1 MHIPTRWRKIL
12 KDMRRNK
19 TRTALVVLSI
29 AVGVAAVGMVLNS
42 WNILI
47 RDLYTAFGQT
57 NPHSVYIYV
66 TPFDE
71 SLANAVE
78 DMREVEAVTA
88 RRTLA
93 VQVMSP
99 ASGKWEDMSLN
110 AVPDYEDIDV
120 DRYFPEE
127 GKSIPGL
134 REIVLER
141 KSARDLNVEIGDTLT
156 IEIGDEEHYDLR
168 VSGTVHDLHAIP
180 PVFRGETLGY
190 VSNETLQWMGQR
202 IYYNR
207 LDVVPVSGRKDIS
220 HVNTLVAEIRDR
232 VVEPAGYTV
241 RSAEFSPFGAGPG
254 EFWAERNIDGLS
266 VVFQSMGV
274 MCLLLSAGLVINTIS
289 AILTQQVREIGMMRS
304 IGASQAQI
312 ARLYL
317 ANVLVFGV
325 VALVLAFPLALLG
338 SWGIAA
344 FIASLINFDITDI
357 RLAPHVVAIV
367 SALSLV
373 MPLLAA
379 LVPILS
385 GTRITTY
392 DAIYQHGI
400 TSEGKRGAV
409 EEMLNRLK
417 GIARPVLFGLRNTV
431 RRKVR
436 LVLTLAVLT
445 LAGAM
450 FIAVWTTRD
459 SLNYQIQ
466 QIARYI
472 AYDAVIGLPDGTQRQ
487 TAEREALR
495 IPEVSI
501 AEGWLNGSTRI
512 IHPDGSEG
520 EDIQIRAPVQDSQ
533 TIKPLMVAGRWLEP
547 DDQAQIVINEDLL
560 DEEPDIG
567 VGSVVT
573 LKIGSLERPYEVVGI
588 ASRHM
593 SSPVVYM
600 TYDYYAK
607 LTGRHNQADQIRV
620 RISPDRFGS
629 NAQQQAVANAL
640 ERRFEDAGL
649 GSGIAG
655 TRNSHI
661 DRLSNAFD
669 LVLIFLMI
677 MAGLLA
683 VVGGL
688 GLAGTMSMNVLERTR
703 EIGVLRAV
711 GASNGGVVQVVVVEG
726 LTVGLV
732 SWILGL
738 ILSVPLGMVLS
749 DAVGMAVFNTTL
761 RYQHSVVGSVAWLVL
776 ALLIGT
782 AASLAPAHRASHLT
796 VREVL
801 AYE

>member
-1 MHIPTRWRKIL
+1 MHIPTRWRKIF

-47 RDLYTAFGQT
+47 RDLYTAFDRT

-93 VQVMSP
+93 VQALSP
-99 ASGKWEDMSLN
+99 ASGEWEDMSLN

-127 GKSIPGL
+127 GKPIPGL

-141 KSARDLNVEIGDTLT
+141 KSASDLGVEVGDTLT
-156 IEIGDEEHYDLR
+156 IEIDDEEHYDLL
-168 VSGTVHDLHAIP
+168 VSGTVQDLHAIP
-180 PVFRGETLGY
+180 PIFRGETLGY

-207 LDVVPVSGRKDIS
+207 LDVVPVSGRKDMS
-220 HVNTLVAEIRDR
+220 HINTLVAEIRDR

-241 RSAEFSPFGAGPG
+241 RSAVFSPFGAGPG
-254 EFWAERNIDGLS
+254 EFWAEQNIDGLA
-266 VVFQSMGV
+266 VVFKAMGV

-289 AILTQQVREIGMMRS
+289 AILTQQVREIGMMRA
-304 IGASQAQI
+304 IGASRMQI
-312 ARLYL
+312 TRLYL
-317 ANVLVFGV
+317 VNVLVFGV
-325 VALVLAFPLALLG
+325 VSLILAIPLALLG

-344 FIASLINFDITDI
+344 FIANIINFDITDI
-357 RLAPHVVAIV
+357 RLAPHVVLIV
-367 SALSLV
+367 IGLSLV

-385 GTRITTY
+385 GTRISTY

-436 LVLTLAVLT
+436 LGFTLAVLT

-459 SLNYQIQ
+459 SLNYQIHE
-466 QIARYI
+466 IARYM
-472 AYDAVIGLPDGTQRQ
+472 AFDAVVSLPDGTQRQ

-495 IPEVSI
+495 IPEVSV

-520 EDIQIRAPVQDSQ
+520 EEVEIRAPVQDSQ
-533 TIKPLMVAGRWLEP
+533 TVEPKMAAGRWLEP
-547 DDQAQIVINEDLL
+547 DDQEQIVVNEDLL

-567 VGSVVT
+567 VGSIVT
-573 LKIGSLERPYEVVGI
+573 LKINGLERQYEVVGI

-593 SSPVVYM
+593 SGSVVYM

-607 LTGRHNQADQIRV
+607 LVGRHNQADQVRV
-620 RISPDRFGS
+620 RISPNGFGTD
-629 NAQQQAVANAL
+629 AQQQTLANAL
-640 ERRFEDAGL
+640 ERHFNDLGL
-649 GSGIAG
+649 GDGSTS
-655 TRNSHI
+655 TRNSLI
-661 DRLSNAFD
+661 NRLSDAFD
-669 LVLIFLMI
+669 IVLIFLMI

-711 GASNGGVVQVVVVEG
+711 GASNHGVIQVVVVEG

-738 ILSVPLGMVLS
+738 ILSVPLGMVLA
-749 DAVGMAVFNTTL
+749 DAVGMAVFHTTL

-776 ALLIGT
+776 ALLIGA
-782 AASLAPAHRASHLT
+782 AASLAPARRASHLT

>member
-1 MHIPTRWRKIL
+1 MHIPTRWRKIF

-29 AVGVAAVGMVLNS
+29 AVGVAAVGMVTNS

-47 RDLYTAFGQT
+47 RDLYTAFDQT

-71 SLANAVE
+71 NLANAVE

-93 VQVMSP
+93 VQALSP
-99 ASGKWEDMSLN
+99 ASGEWEDMSLN

-120 DRYFPEE
+120 DRYLPEE

-141 KSARDLNVEIGDTLT
+141 KSASDLDVEVGDTLT
-156 IEIGDEEHYDLR
+156 IEIGDEEHYDLL

-180 PVFRGETLGY
+180 PTFRGETLGY
-190 VSNETLQWMGQR
+190 VSSETLQWMGQR

-207 LDVVPVSGRKDIS
+207 LDIVPTTGRKDMS

-241 RSAEFSPFGAGPG
+241 RSAVFSPFGAGPG
-254 EFWAERNIDGLS
+254 EFWAEQNIDGLS

-289 AILTQQVREIGMMRS
+289 AILTQQVREIGMMRA
-304 IGASQAQI
+304 IGASRMQI
-312 ARLYL
+312 TRLYL

-344 FIASLINFDITDI
+344 FIANIINFDITDI
-357 RLAPHVVAIV
+357 RLAPHVVLIV
-367 SALSLV
+367 IGLSLV
-373 MPLLAA
+373 MPLIAA

-400 TSEGKRGAV
+400 TGEGKRGAV
-409 EEMLNRLK
+409 EEILNRLK

-431 RRKVR
+431 RRKMR
-436 LVLTLAVLT
+436 LAFTLAVLT

-459 SLNYQIQ
+459 SLNYQIGE
-466 QIARYI
+466 IARYM
-472 AYDAVIGLPDGTQRQ
+472 AFDAVISLPDGTQRQ

-495 IPEVSI
+495 VPEVSV

-520 EDIQIRAPVQDSQ
+520 EEVEIRAPVQDSQ
-533 TIKPLMVAGRWLEP
+533 TVEPEMVAGRWLEP
-547 DDQAQIVINEDLL
+547 DDQEQIVVNEDLL

-573 LKIGSLERPYEVVGI
+573 LKINGLERQYEVVGI

-593 SSPVVYM
+593 SSSVVYM
-600 TYDYYAK
+600 TYDHYAK
-607 LTGRHNQADQIRV
+607 LVGRHNQADQVRV
-620 RISPDRFGS
+620 RISPNGFGTD
-629 NAQQQAVANAL
+629 ADQQAVANAL
-640 ERRFEDAGL
+640 ERRFNDLGL
-649 GSGIAG
+649 GDGSTS
-655 TRNSHI
+655 TRNSLI
-661 DRLSNAFD
+661 NRLSDAFD
-669 LVLIFLMI
+669 IVLIFLMI

-711 GASNGGVVQVVVVEG
+711 GASNHGVFQVVVVEG

-732 SWILGL
+732 SWILSL

-749 DAVGMAVFNTTL
+749 NAVGMAVFNTTL

-776 ALLIGT
+776 ALLIG
-782 AASLAPAHRASHLT
+782 AASLVPARRASHLT